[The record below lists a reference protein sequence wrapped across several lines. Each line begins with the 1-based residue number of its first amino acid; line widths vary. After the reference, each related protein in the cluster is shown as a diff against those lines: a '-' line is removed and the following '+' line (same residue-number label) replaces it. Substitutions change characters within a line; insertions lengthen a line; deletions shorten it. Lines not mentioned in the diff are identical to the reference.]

1 MTFRRFVCFEKEVEL
16 GYESEVAP
24 ALFGLGC
31 RSGSRSG
38 NNSISLCSQ
47 MRRKA
52 SELRREPCTKAGCKG
67 MWRVLKENGLYSPV
81 CKQDQ
86 ETTYGAMLHYPVQ
99 IPCEV
104 EADPDDVA
112 FRWEFNSSSGNL
124 ELVPTYTSGTKSLV
138 NYIPRSE
145 SDFGTLQ
152 CWGRN
157 SVGQQRVPC
166 LFYVVPAEKEF
177 ELSKKGRRSSIPD
190 RGISV

>member
-1 MTFRRFVCFEKEVEL
+1 MKSNSAAFFEV
-16 GYESEVAP
+16 
-24 ALFGLGC
+24 F
-31 RSGSRSG
+31 
-38 NNSISLCSQ
+38 Q
-47 MRRKA
+47 
-52 SELRREPCTKAGCKG
+52 CK
-67 MWRVLKENGLYSPV
+67 YSPV
-81 CKQDQ
+81 CKKDQ

-166 LFYVVPAEKEF
+166 LFFVVPAGKSGS
-177 ELSKKGRRSSIPD
+177 L
-190 RGISV
+190 